1 MMADIELCEC
11 EVRARNVFIR
21 TQASQSMHQR
31 GGGEEEEE
39 EEERSGSGDWLVL
52 LLYMPNNK
60 NGVRCCVLNI

>member
-1 MMADIELCEC
+1 MYSFARKPLSLCIKE
-11 EVRARNVFIR
+11 EED
-21 TQASQSMHQR
+21 
-31 GGGEEEEE
+31 EEEEE